1 MKMNLWKG
9 TCVLCGLLLN
19 STGSFAQVD
28 GCGQAPLNTKIVGG
42 QDAVPGSWPWQV
54 SIQTGG
60 RHFCGGSLIN
70 QNWVLSAAHCFK
82 SVSAGSLTLLLGMK
96 NLKESNQNIQAKS
109 VTKIFINQQY
119 DTVSQNNDIALIQLS
134 TPVTIND
141 YVRPVCLA
149 TNNSSF
155 PSGINVWV
163 TGFGRISSNVNLP
176 SPQTLQEVQLPIVNN
191 SDCAKAYKAVSITDN
206 MLCAGFTQGGKD
218 SCQGDSGGPLVSTSS
233 GAWTQAGIVSF
244 GKGCAL
250 PNFPGVYTRVSQ
262 YQDWIYSTINS
273 TSSTSG
279 STIHLLSFSI
289 ISFLLFL

>member
-9 TCVLCGLLLN
+9 VCVLCGLLLN
-19 STGSFAQVD
+19 STGSFAQTD

-42 QDAVPGSWPWQV
+42 QDAVSGSWPWQV
-54 SIQTGG
+54 SLQTGG
-60 RHFCGGSLIN
+60 SHFCGGSLIN
-70 QNWVLSAAHCFK
+70 KNWVLSAAHCFK
-82 SVSAGSLTLLLGMK
+82 SVSAGSFTLVLGMQ
-96 NLKESNQNIQAKS
+96 NLDGSNPNMQTKS
-109 VTKIFINQQY
+109 VTKIFMNQQY
-119 DTVSQNNDIALIQLS
+119 DANTNDNDIALIQLS
-134 TPVTIND
+134 SPVTIND

-149 TNNSSF
+149 TSSSSL
-155 PSGINVWV
+155 PAGTNVWV
-163 TGFGRISSNVNLP
+163 TGFGQISSGVNLP
-176 SPQTLQEVQLPIVNN
+176 SPQTLQEVQLPIVSN
-191 SDCAKAYKAVSITDN
+191 SDCANTYGAGSITDN
-206 MLCAGFTQGGKD
+206 MLCAGLTQGGKD